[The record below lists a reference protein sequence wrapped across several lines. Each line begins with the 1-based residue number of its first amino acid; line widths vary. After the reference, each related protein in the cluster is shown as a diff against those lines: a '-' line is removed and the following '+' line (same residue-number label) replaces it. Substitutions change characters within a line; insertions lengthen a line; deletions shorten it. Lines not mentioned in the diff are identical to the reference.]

1 MAIVKT
7 SFEPGVDDF
16 AFANSWSFEPLER
29 QQLRDTVTSYLTLGA
44 ILGGVAFG
52 FAGAVLVP
60 VGIVVL
66 RKKLEDEFGQGY
78 GLCGGMS
85 FASLDA
91 YLASIPLPRG
101 EDRHDRPAAGT
112 ALRRYIWRRQIESLV
127 SDLPRFL
134 AWLILLNFV
143 PSSRPFNG
151 GSGRLAAMTMREWDL
166 IRSRLDSGRPVPLG
180 LVRDTKNVFENHQ
193 VLAIGYE
200 QESERQGTVF
210 AYDPNCPGVESTIQF
225 TFDGERSV
233 FQESC
238 RAATALRGF
247 FGETYSP
254 ADPREA
260 VDQ

>member
-1 MAIVKT
+1 MVKT
-7 SFEPGVDDF
+7 TFDPGLHDF
-16 AFANSWSFEPLER
+16 AFVNSWSFEPLER
-29 QQLRDTVTSYLTLGA
+29 QQLHDTVTSYLTLGA

-52 FAGAVLVP
+52 FAGAVLAP
-60 VGIVVL
+60 LGIVAL
-66 RKKLEDEFGQGY
+66 RKKLEAEFGRGY
-78 GLCGGMS
+78 GLCGGMC

-101 EDRHDRPAAGT
+101 QHRHDHPAAGT
-112 ALRRYIWRRQIESLV
+112 ALRGYIWKRQIESLV

-134 AWLILLNFV
+134 AWLVLLNFV
-143 PSSRPFNG
+143 PSSRSFNG
-151 GSGRLAAMTMREWDL
+151 GPGRLAAMTMREWDL
-166 IRSRLDSGRPVPLG
+166 IKVRLDSGRPVPLA

-193 VLAIGYE
+193 VLAIGHE
-200 QESERQGTVF
+200 QENERQGTIFV
-210 AYDPNCPGVESTIQF
+210 YDPNCPSVESTIQF

-238 RAATALRGF
+238 RAAAALRGF
-247 FGETYSP
+247 FCETYSP